1 MGWDYTVEVGA
12 DDDLKAA
19 IIELAEA
26 YRDKYPGVAKEHAI
40 ADMPLVGEACDAA
53 VAFVGEF
60 ADPGE
65 RFRVTVSGSSKHEA
79 EEYASVQVRKIITS

>member
-1 MGWDYTVEVGA
+1 MGWDYTVEVTK

-40 ADMPLVGEACDAA
+40 ADMPLVAEACDAA
-53 VAFVGEF
+53 IAFVAEF

-65 RFRVTVSGSSKHEA
+65 RFRVMVRGSSKHEA
-79 EEYASVQVRKIITS
+79 DEYAAVEVRKVTA